1 MAPRKTKI
9 INLVHAKKKK
19 IKESPTEARA
29 NQKLAIAAVTGGV
42 GSEAWKTYM
51 RQFVSNNDPEQLRR
65 LFAEDNTA
73 EDQALIDNRAYLVAN
88 GVCGEGT
95 KDLFD
100 QNVRTIDRTLPID
113 GVSEVACEP
122 IKD

>member
-1 MAPRKTKI
+1 MANRKTKI
-9 INLVHAKKKK
+9 INLVRDKKEQIKK
-19 IKESPTEARA
+19 NPDEAAA
-29 NQKLAIAAVTGGV
+29 NQRLAIAAVTGGV

-100 QNVRTIDRTLPID
+100 QNVKTIDRTLPID
-113 GVSEVACEP
+113 GVAEVVCEP
-122 IKD
+122 I

>member
-1 MAPRKTKI
+1 VIAMRETKI
-9 INLVHAKKKK
+9 INLVRDKKKQ
-19 IKESPTEARA
+19 INERPAEALA

-65 LFAEDNTA
+65 LCAEDDTA
-73 EDQALIDNRAYLVAN
+73 DVQAMIDNRAYLVSN

-95 KDLFD
+95 RQRFD
-100 QNVRTIDRTLPID
+100 ENVRTIDEGLASD
-113 GVSEVACEP
+113 CEP
-122 IKD
+122 TE